1 MGSYF
6 GKEIH
11 ISIFGQS
18 HAECIG
24 VTIDGLPA
32 GEAVDEEALR
42 AFMLRRAPGR
52 SAESTAR
59 READEP
65 HIICGLH
72 NGRTCG
78 APLTAIIKNGDTRSK
93 DYDKLRDLPRPGHA
107 DLTAEIKYRGFQD
120 GRGGGHF
127 SGRLTAPLC
136 IAGGICA
143 QLLARRGIETGAHIL
158 SIAGINDRR
167 FNALGETKETIDRVK
182 SAPFPVLDEAALG
195 ETKETLDRV
204 KSAPFPVL
212 DEAAGERMRGAIL
225 AAKAEGDSVGGVVEC
240 IVTGLPA
247 GVGSPMFGGL
257 ESMLSAAIFAIPAV
271 KGVEFGSGFGAALM
285 RGSEHND
292 EITLDG
298 GEIATRTNNA
308 GGILGGIS
316 DGMPVI
322 FRAAFKPTPSILK
335 PQRTVSLSAMK
346 EEELQITGRHDPCV
360 VQRAVPV
367 VEAAAAMVT
376 LDALLERN
384 TDKI

>member
-32 GEAVDEEALR
+32 GEAVEEEALR
-42 AFMLRRAPGR
+42 SFMLRRAPGR

-167 FNALGETKETIDRVK
+167 FNALGETKET
-182 SAPFPVLDEAALG
+182 
-195 ETKETLDRV
+195 LDRV

-257 ESMLSAAIFAIPAV
+257 ESRFSAALFAIPAV

-335 PQRTVSLSAMK
+335 PQCTVSLSAMK
-346 EEELQITGRHDPCV
+346 EEALQITGRHDPCV

-367 VEAAAAMVT
+367 VEAAAAMVA

-384 TDKI
+384 TDKV

>member
-42 AFMLRRAPGR
+42 SFMLRRAPGR

-127 SGRLTAPLC
+127 SGRVTAG
-136 IAGGICA
+136 IVAAGAVCLKA
-143 QLLARRGIETGAHIL
+143 LERRSIFVGTHIL
-158 SIAGINDRR
+158 SCGGVADEAFGPDCEAQICSLEGR
-167 FNALGETKETIDRVK
+167 
-182 SAPFPVLDEAALG
+182 PFPVLSDVAGAMEDRIAEA
-195 ETKETLDRV
+195 RNC
-204 KSAPFPVL
+204 
-212 DEAAGERMRGAIL
+212 
-225 AAKAEGDSVGGVVEC
+225 GDSLGGIIQTAVS
-240 IVTGLPA
+240 GMPA
-247 GVGSPMFGGL
+247 GVGEPWFDSL
-257 ESMLSAAIFAIPAV
+257 EGVISRAVFAIGGI
-271 KGVEFGSGFGAALM
+271 KGIEFGRGFAFGSL
-285 RGSEHND
+285 RGSEAND
-292 EITLDG
+292 AFRMRDGRVVTL
-298 GEIATRTNNA
+298 TNNS
-308 GGILGGIS
+308 GGINGGIS
-316 DGMPVI
+316 NGMPIV
-322 FRAAFKPTPSILK
+322 FDMAVRPTPSISIR
-335 PQRTVSLSAMK
+335 QQSVDYVRGADA
-346 EEELQITGRHDPCV
+346 ELQIRGRHDPAIVRRIC
-360 VQRAVPV
+360 PV
-367 VEAAAAMVT
+367 VTCMTAVV
-376 LDALLERN
+376 LCDQLALRFG
-384 TDKI
+384 TDWLAP

>member
-127 SGRLTAPLC
+127 SGRLTGPLC
-136 IAGGICA
+136 VAGGIA
-143 QLLARRGIETGAHIL
+143 LH
-158 SIAGINDRR
+158 R
-167 FNALGETKETIDRVK
+167 FI
-182 SAPFPVLDEAALG
+182 
-195 ETKETLDRV
+195 
-204 KSAPFPVL
+204 
-212 DEAAGERMRGAIL
+212 
-225 AAKAEGDSVGGVVEC
+225 
-240 IVTGLPA
+240 IVTVEVDA
-247 GVGSPMFGGL
+247 VMFGRDVAPL
-257 ESMLSAAIFAIPAV
+257 SFVYAVALTLLFSTIVNLVMQRSLKKISMVESMKAP
-271 KGVEFGSGFGAALM
+271 E
-285 RGSEHND
+285 
-292 EITLDG
+292 
-298 GEIATRTNNA
+298 
-308 GGILGGIS
+308 
-316 DGMPVI
+316 
-322 FRAAFKPTPSILK
+322 
-335 PQRTVSLSAMK
+335 
-346 EEELQITGRHDPCV
+346 
-360 VQRAVPV
+360 
-367 VEAAAAMVT
+367 
-376 LDALLERN
+376 
-384 TDKI
+384 